1 MNVKKGTT
9 FIHKFKV
16 TKKTTNLFVELSQD
30 RNLLHFDDDFSISK
44 GFKSKVTHG
53 NIQNCFLSYFVGELF
68 PIKEVMILSQSIKFK
83 NPVYENDMLTFESK
97 VVNYVESIKVFEF
110 DFKFKNSVNI
120 VSSGSLM
127 IKII

>member
-1 MNVKKGTT
+1 MIVKQGTT
-9 FIHKFKV
+9 FSHKFKV
-16 TKKTTNLFVELSQD
+16 SKETSDLFINLSKD
-30 RNLLHFDDDFSISK
+30 RNPLHVDNDFSISK

-53 NIQNCFLSYFVGELF
+53 NIQNCFLSYFVGEIF

-83 NPVYENDMLTFESK
+83 NPVYEDDTLTFESK
-97 VVNYVESIKVFEF
+97 VVNYVESMKVFEF
-110 DFKFKNSVNI
+110 NFKFKNSVNI